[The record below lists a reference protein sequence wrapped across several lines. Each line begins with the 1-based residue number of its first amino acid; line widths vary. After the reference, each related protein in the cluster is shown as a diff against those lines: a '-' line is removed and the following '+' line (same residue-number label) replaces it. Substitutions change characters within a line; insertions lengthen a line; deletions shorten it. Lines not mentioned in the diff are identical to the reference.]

1 MERFLLAAELLLLL
15 AVPGRLQRAC
25 PDVCSCI
32 GATRTMD
39 CTPRPDLT
47 GTDFR
52 FTSIPQNGPLD
63 IRIM

>member
-1 MERFLLAAELLLLL
+1 MGRLLLAAVLLLLQ
-15 AVPGRLQRAC
+15 AVLGQQQRAC

-32 GATRTMD
+32 GATNTMD

-63 IRIM
+63 VRIM